1 MKDLTIISNIMMS
14 DGIGRQGIGMLKCV
28 HQDLDVN
35 VFRIGS
41 PNYKDVPVELLN
53 TLSKPFDGFGKVA
66 FWTYILGL
74 NEQMIPIHANIK
86 SNIKIAYT
94 MFESDAIPNLWV
106 KILNTYYDLAV
117 VPDPW
122 LVKVYKKCG
131 VNIPIFV
138 IPLGILIE
146 DLLQHPLKSAK
157 NDVFTFGMSAGFWQ
171 RKNHLKL
178 LNAFAQ
184 EFGNNDKFKLKL
196 HGRFGPYKV
205 NVQKEVNKLNL
216 KNVELIDVPLS
227 NYEYND
233 FLKSLDCYV
242 FPSQGEGFS
251 VTPREAIALGLPCIL
266 SNNTVHKTICDSGF
280 VLPVKADQKS
290 PAIYE
295 VFNNSQLGYFYDC
308 SLEDLCQAMLEVY
321 NNYDQYIKNSLKG
334 REWVKQY
341 LWDSLKPTYLNLFRP
356 KEIVL
361 GDENIITDCIL
372 QTSSKKLYKK
382 YNDSNLVNHK

>member
-1 MKDLTIISNIMMS
+1 M
-14 DGIGRQGIGMLKCV
+14 
-28 HQDLDVN
+28 
-35 VFRIGS
+35 
-41 PNYKDVPVELLN
+41 
-53 TLSKPFDGFGKVA
+53 
-66 FWTYILGL
+66 
-74 NEQMIPIHANIK
+74 
-86 SNIKIAYT
+86 
-94 MFESDAIPNLWV
+94 
-106 KILNTYYDLAV
+106 
-117 VPDPW
+117 
-122 LVKVYKKCG
+122 
-131 VNIPIFV
+131 
-138 IPLGILIE
+138 
-146 DLLQHPLKSAK
+146 
-157 NDVFTFGMSAGFWQ
+157 
-171 RKNHLKL
+171 
-178 LNAFAQ
+178 
-184 EFGNNDKFKLKL
+184 
-196 HGRFGPYKV
+196 
-205 NVQKEVNKLNL
+205 
-216 KNVELIDVPLS
+216 
-227 NYEYND
+227 
-233 FLKSLDCYV
+233 KSLDCYV